1 MNAPQS
7 HIVSMITPLP
17 CTGMLNRREGQTRY
31 IRKYYPPP
39 LPCPVTKYRGAVQR
53 TEGLNVQTKILSYL
67 FTSTT
72 PKKLPSLRARLCTGI
87 LHRREVLSP
96 SGTSAERNSTICWTY
111 RQFRRLSI

>member
-17 CTGMLNRREGQTRY
+17 CTGMLN
-31 IRKYYPPP
+31 
-39 LPCPVTKYRGAVQR
+39 
-53 TEGLNVQTKILSYL
+53 
-67 FTSTT
+67 
-72 PKKLPSLRARLCTGI
+72 
-87 LHRREVLSP
+87 RREVLSP